1 MLAVLLL
8 NSLRSVLTRF
18 RFALIRFA
26 QSYSDSLHFNPIY
39 STLICSIS
47 IRSIPLHSTLHLL
60 HFNPIYFFTLIRF
73 WFDSFRFWFVSNHFS
88 LLRPASIGFF
98 LFRFTPT
105 IRIESSRVESR
116 ARRNLLATAL
126 LFSNDSRRRR
136 VDSYVEENRSW
147 QVSAMACKSYFI
159 L

>member
-8 NSLRSVLTRF
+8 NSLRSVLTCF

-47 IRSIPLHSTLHLL
+47 IRSIPLHSTLHSL

-73 WFDSFRFWFVSNHFS
+73 WFDSFRFWFVSNYFS
-88 LLRPASIGFF
+88 LLRSASIWSDPFYF
-98 LFRFTPT
+98 VLLRLF
-105 IRIESSRVESR
+105 ESSRVESNQGR
-116 ARRNLLATAL
+116 DETCLQRHCFFPTIL
-126 LFSNDSRRRR
+126 
-136 VDSYVEENRSW
+136 VEEE
-147 QVSAMACKSYFI
+147 
-159 L
+159 